1 MSSTPSLSG
10 PGMLRGV
17 HVLIVDDNAD
27 ARAIYKHTLQYAGA
41 AVHAVS
47 SATAAVRTLKHLRPD
62 VVLSDLA
69 MPRRDGLWLIRWI
82 RTRGID
88 TGDRLP
94 VAAITARDDLYGET
108 AVTGAGFD
116 LYMRKPVSPLEL
128 LGAVSR
134 LAGLRS
140 TTERSA

>member
-1 MSSTPSLSG
+1 MSSTPPLSG
-10 PGMLRGV
+10 PGMLRGI

-27 ARAIYKHTLQYAGA
+27 ARAIYKRTLQYAGA

-69 MPRRDGLWLIRWI
+69 MPRKDGLWLIRWI
-82 RTRGID
+82 RTRGLA
-88 TGDRLP
+88 TADRLP
-94 VAAITARDDLYGET
+94 VAAITARDDLYAEA
-108 AVTGAGFD
+108 AVTHAGFD
-116 LYMRKPVSPLEL
+116 LYLRKPVSPLDL
-128 LGAVSR
+128 LSAIAR
-134 LAGLRS
+134 LAGRRS